1 MYNYATSTDSKWRS
15 LLERVEKG
23 DKTASLDMQ
32 QFLLNKEIGDLI
44 DLEAFGFGGVLPDVL
59 SKAISSVREQE
70 PLIWNSVLS
79 DPVAKRYLEDPML
92 AVKEALD
99 VAKDYGEAMM
109 KSL

>member
-1 MYNYATSTDSKWRS
+1 VYTFSDA
-15 LLERVEKG
+15 RVSSPESI
-23 DKTASLDMQ
+23 TILWCAPC
-32 QFLLNKEIGDLI
+32 ICTVI

-109 KSL
+109 KSS